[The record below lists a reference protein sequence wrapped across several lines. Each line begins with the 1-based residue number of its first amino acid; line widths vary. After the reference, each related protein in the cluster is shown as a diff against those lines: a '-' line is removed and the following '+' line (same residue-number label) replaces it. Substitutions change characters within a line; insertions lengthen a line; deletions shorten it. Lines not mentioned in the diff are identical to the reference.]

1 MKRALL
7 LGPLLIVLAACN
19 NEPAADD
26 PTVITPDDT
35 SASTPAAQPAAKPP
49 AAPEPAA
56 DGPCPYLDQAFV
68 EETNGQHI
76 GDTKTSADDPPACFF
91 YRPDGG
97 VQMMVRVYKGDAAV
111 AKALVDQV
119 APVDSSNPAE
129 LPGGWSGGAQPT
141 DDGAVYAVAK
151 DAAAVVVTTNQEQ
164 TIKAK
169 LVAQQAITSLGL

>member
-19 NEPAADD
+19 NESAADD
-26 PTVITPDDT
+26 PTVVAPDETPT
-35 SASTPAAQPAAKPP
+35 STAPPAAQPP

-56 DGPCPYLDQAFV
+56 DGPCPYLERAFV
-68 EETNGQHI
+68 EDTNGQHV
-76 GDTKTSADDPPACFF
+76 GDIKISGDDPPACFF

-97 VQMMVRVYKGDAAV
+97 VQVLVRVYKGDAAV
-111 AKALVDQV
+111 AKALVDQA
-119 APVDSSNPAE
+119 APVDTSNPAE
-129 LPGGWSGGAQPT
+129 LAGGWAGGAQPT